1 MRIVEETTGK
11 VFVFTGDSGYL
22 ESFADFAKDA
32 DLFLADTYLL
42 KEMNIIMP
50 ISLKEAGELAK
61 SANVKKLVLTHLPQ
75 FGDLEQ
81 LKNEAQKAAG
91 KGIDIELA
99 AVDKVF
105 NI

>member
-1 MRIVEETTGK
+1 
-11 VFVFTGDSGYL
+11 
-22 ESFADFAKDA
+22 
-32 DLFLADTYLL
+32 
-42 KEMNIIMP
+42 
-50 ISLKEAGELAK
+50 EAGELAK

-91 KGIDIELA
+91 KGIDVELA